1 MIINKFCCKS
11 AYKLIKYKHK
21 SNKSWG
27 DILNYMEII
36 ENKIKENHGII
47 TNRELAKNNI
57 PTIYLHR
64 MVKNG
69 KLSRVDR
76 GVYISKEGD
85 YDEYYFFSNR
95 YDVPIF
101 SYRSSLYLH
110 DVTDFIPQKME
121 VTVYRGYNA
130 HRIDKNVIV
139 HYVSKDIY
147 ELGITKVKTKY
158 GNMVKAYNKE
168 RTFCDFVKSR
178 KEIDSELFSK
188 TINNYIKDKNKDLN
202 KLYTYAKKMKIER
215 EVSEIIEVIYE

>member
-1 MIINKFCCKS
+1 M
-11 AYKLIKYKHK
+11 
-21 SNKSWG
+21 
-27 DILNYMEII
+27 NYIEII
-36 ENKIKENHGII
+36 ENKIKENQGII

-64 MVKNG
+64 MVKDG
-69 KLSRVDR
+69 FLERVDR
-76 GVYISKEGD
+76 GVYISKDGD
-85 YDEYYFFSNR
+85 HDEYYFFSNR

-101 SYRSSLYLH
+101 SYTSSLYLH

-139 HYVSKDIY
+139 HYVSRDLY
-147 ELGITKVKTKY
+147 GLGITKIKTKY

-202 KLYTYAKKMKIER
+202 KLYDYASKMQIER